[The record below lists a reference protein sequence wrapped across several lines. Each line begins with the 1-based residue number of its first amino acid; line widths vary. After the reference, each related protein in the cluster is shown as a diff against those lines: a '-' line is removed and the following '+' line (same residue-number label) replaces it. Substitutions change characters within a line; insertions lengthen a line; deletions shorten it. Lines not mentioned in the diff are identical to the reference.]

1 MLNTARWLS
10 LVLVY
15 KPLNLGYNPDWRTW
29 TPRGQIITI
38 ENTVRWLYL
47 IDDSVQKPSFLIR
60 IDYANATALM
70 ETQHF
75 FSKRSLH
82 VHKFIDNSC
91 SDNLGL
97 MYSISVLL
105 LISSSVIFKPTNPLN
120 LHERIK
126 DALIRHKIEKI

>member
-1 MLNTARWLS
+1 MD
-10 LVLVY
+10 
-15 KPLNLGYNPDWRTW
+15 PP
-29 TPRGQIITI
+29 GQIITI
-38 ENTVRWLYL
+38 ENTVRWLCL